1 MWGDQRQSSGDQ
13 RELVRGGVRHT
24 WYVFVSHGVC
34 MVCVCGMDV
43 VCALYMCVVR
53 PRGCVM
59 GV

>member
-1 MWGDQRQSSGDQ
+1 MVCV
-13 RELVRGGVRHT
+13 RESWRVYG
-24 WYVFVSHGVC
+24 
-34 MVCVCGMDV
+34 VCVCGMDM